1 MVQVHV
7 KSETQL
13 GMSATV
19 TELRAWRA
27 SGTTLSSVKCVN
39 ESNVDATTQ
48 KLQVGQRVHKEE
60 KSLYKAMIVVSGL
73 DDRWE
78 GGLWLT

>member
-1 MVQVHV
+1 
-7 KSETQL
+7 
-13 GMSATV
+13 MSATV

>member
-7 KSETQL
+7 KRETQL